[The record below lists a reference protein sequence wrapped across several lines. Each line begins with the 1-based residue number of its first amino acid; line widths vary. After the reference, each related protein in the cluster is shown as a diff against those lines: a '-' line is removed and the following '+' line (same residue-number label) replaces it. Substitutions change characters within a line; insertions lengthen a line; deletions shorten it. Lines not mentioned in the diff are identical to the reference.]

1 MSRVYIK
8 EHFPYLSGNDNI
20 IIDDSAP
27 VTITQTYERL
37 SEISNLGGVVID
49 YFQLI
54 QSEDATISSNEIAGE
69 LKLISKRFNI
79 PVICTSQLPR
89 TLERRKNPRPVESD
103 LSRSCA
109 CLEMDADVVLF
120 FYREGYYDLKTDSS
134 ITELIVSKNRYGKQ
148 SILPL
153 YADFEKAMFKTRDI

>member
-54 QSEDATISSNEIAGE
+54 QSEDATISGV
-69 LKLISKRFNI
+69 SK
-79 PVICTSQLPR
+79 Q
-89 TLERRKNPRPVESD
+89 
-103 LSRSCA
+103 A
-109 CLEMDADVVLF
+109 ADVFL
-120 FYREGYYDLKTDSS
+120 
-134 ITELIVSKNRYGKQ
+134 
-148 SILPL
+148 LPFDNSGMT
-153 YADFEKAMFKTRDI
+153 ADDH